1 MLTVS
6 LLVNT
11 LMSGTVENMA
21 AMMKLFS
28 NISETL
34 AYVGDKNA
42 ISPSS
47 KLTKFFTDATDV

>member
-21 AMMKLFS
+21 AMMKLS
-28 NISETL
+28 PNISETL

-42 ISPSS
+42 ISPRC
-47 KLTKFFTDATDV
+47 